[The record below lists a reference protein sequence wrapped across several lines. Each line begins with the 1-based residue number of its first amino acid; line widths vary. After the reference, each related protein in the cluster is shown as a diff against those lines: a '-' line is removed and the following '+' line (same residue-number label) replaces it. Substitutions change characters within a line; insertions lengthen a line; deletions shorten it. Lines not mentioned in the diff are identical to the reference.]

1 MKNRKKPV
9 KGNLKTRI
17 GELLRSYLRES
28 DGSEAIAALSEISE
42 LSGISE
48 LSEISE
54 KSEKSELSEL
64 SELSKSPER
73 SDSSESLDNSDS
85 PDSSDNSD
93 SPDSSDSSDHQP
105 KCCLPFAVRR
115 NLAVSLRQIREFAEE
130 HELAMEM
137 IEAALRILLEI
148 AAGMAKGKITTAM
161 LQCALKVLNYE
172 RDRKQAHDEGVVEG
186 RNETIG
192 ARYLNDTDDGLP
204 HLASGPVSGPTTSS
218 IFDLARECRN
228 S

>member
-1 MKNRKKPV
+1 MKNRTKPV

-17 GELLRSYLRES
+17 GELLRSFLGES

-48 LSEISE
+48 LS
-54 KSEKSELSEL
+54 
-64 SELSKSPER
+64 KSPER
-73 SDSSESLDNSDS
+73 SDSSESL
-85 PDSSDNSD
+85 DNSD

>member
-1 MKNRKKPV
+1 MKNRTKPV

-28 DGSEAIAALSEISE
+28 DGSEAIAT
-42 LSGISE
+42 

-54 KSEKSELSEL
+54 KSGLSELSDKSDKSEESEL

-85 PDSSDNSD
+85 S
-93 SPDSSDSSDHQP
+93 DSSDSSDRQP
-105 KCCLPFAVRR
+105 RCCLPFAVRR

-161 LQCALKVLNYE
+161 LQCALKILNYE

-204 HLASGPVSGPTTSS
+204 HLASGPASGPTTSS

>member
-1 MKNRKKPV
+1 MKNRTKPV

-17 GELLRSYLRES
+17 GELLRSFLGES

-48 LSEISE
+48 LSE
-54 KSEKSELSEL
+54 
-64 SELSKSPER
+64 LSKSPER
-73 SDSSESLDNSDS
+73 SDSSESL
-85 PDSSDNSD
+85 DNSD

-204 HLASGPVSGPTTSS
+204 HLASGPAPGPTTSS

>member
-1 MKNRKKPV
+1 MKNRTKPV

-28 DGSEAIAALSEISE
+28 DGSEAIAT
-42 LSGISE
+42 

-54 KSEKSELSEL
+54 KSGLSELSELSDKSDKSEESEL

-85 PDSSDNSD
+85 
-93 SPDSSDSSDHQP
+93 SDSSDRQP
-105 KCCLPFAVRR
+105 RCCLPFAVRR

-161 LQCALKVLNYE
+161 LQCALKILNYE

-204 HLASGPVSGPTTSS
+204 HLASGPASGPTTSS

>member
-1 MKNRKKPV
+1 M
-9 KGNLKTRI
+9 
-17 GELLRSYLRES
+17 
-28 DGSEAIAALSEISE
+28 A
-42 LSGISE
+42 
-48 LSEISE
+48 
-54 KSEKSELSEL
+54 
-64 SELSKSPER
+64 
-73 SDSSESLDNSDS
+73 
-85 PDSSDNSD
+85 
-93 SPDSSDSSDHQP
+93 DSSDHQP

-130 HELAMEM
+130 HELAKEM

>member
-42 LSGISE
+42 ISE
-48 LSEISE
+48 I
-54 KSEKSELSEL
+54 SEL

-85 PDSSDNSD
+85 PDSSDSSDSSDNSD
-93 SPDSSDSSDHQP
+93 SPDSSDSSDSSDHQP

>member
-28 DGSEAIAALSEISE
+28 DGSEAIAT
-42 LSGISE
+42 

-54 KSEKSELSEL
+54 KSGLSELSELSEKSEESELSEL

-85 PDSSDNSD
+85 SDR
-93 SPDSSDSSDHQP
+93 QP
-105 KCCLPFAVRR
+105 RCCLPFAVRR
-115 NLAVSLRQIREFAEE
+115 NLALSLRQIREFAEE

-161 LQCALKVLNYE
+161 LQCALKILNYE

-204 HLASGPVSGPTTSS
+204 HLASGPASGPTTSS

>member
-17 GELLRSYLRES
+17 GELLRSFLGES
-28 DGSEAIAALSEISE
+28 DGSEAIATLSEISG
-42 LSGISE
+42 LSG
-48 LSEISE
+48 
-54 KSEKSELSEL
+54 LSEL
-64 SELSKSPER
+64 SEE
-73 SDSSESLDNSDS
+73 SEESEES
-85 PDSSDNSD
+85 
-93 SPDSSDSSDHQP
+93 DSSDSSSP
-105 KCCLPFAVRR
+105 ESLESLESSESPESKRKCCLPFAVRR
-115 NLAVSLRQIREFAEE
+115 NLALSLRQIREFAEE

-161 LQCALKVLNYE
+161 LQCALKILNYE

-204 HLASGPVSGPTTSS
+204 HLASGPASGPTASS